1 MKPAGWQPI
10 PTLALP
16 LKGRGC
22 LALPPL
28 EGEGVLGSP
37 ALEGEGVFGSP
48 ALEGEGMLGSPP
60 LEGEGMLGSP
70 PFKGGA
76 GGGMGCGNG
85 WRKCHAPA
93 AAFPLD

>member
-28 EGEGVLGSP
+28 EGEGV
-37 ALEGEGVFGSP
+37 F
-48 ALEGEGMLGSPP
+48 
-60 LEGEGMLGSP
+60 GSP
-70 PFKGGA
+70 PFKGGV

-93 AAFPLD
+93 AAFPLA